1 MTAAL
6 RIAVI
11 HNLPADPLEA
21 SESAV
26 VEQAQA
32 IEAALLDA
40 GHRPL
45 PFALRDLAGLLAFLA
60 QAKPDLVFNCCEAL
74 AGNAAMESHVAA
86 VFEMLGLAFTGSSAL
101 TLGLCQD
108 KALAKAVLAAHGVP
122 TPAWWVLA
130 PGKVPELAA
139 LHRPFIYPLIVK
151 PLREDASLGIDE
163 DAVVDDEAALLRRS
177 RHVWE
182 RFEQPALAEA
192 FVDGRE
198 LNVALLANA
207 SGELECLP
215 ISEIVFHDLPHARQ
229 RIVGYDAKWRKDS
242 LAYQRTE
249 ACCPAR
255 LAPALA
261 QRAADIALG
270 AAAALGLRGYAR
282 IDLRV
287 RAADEAVFVLEAN
300 PNPDIG
306 PDSGFM
312 RAALA
317 SGRSP
322 AQVVS
327 QIVACALR
335 RR

>member
-6 RIAVI
+6 RIAVV
-11 HNLPADPLEA
+11 HNLPADPPEA

-32 IEAALLDA
+32 IAVALREA
-40 GHRPL
+40 GHRPQS
-45 PFALRDLAGLLAFLA
+45 FALRDLAGLVSFLA
-60 QAKPDLVFNCCEAL
+60 QAKPDLVFNCCEAVN
-74 AGNAAMESHVAA
+74 GNAALESHAAA
-86 VFEMLGLAFTGSSAL
+86 VFEMLGIAFTGSSAL

-108 KALAKAVLAAHGVP
+108 KALAKAVLAAHDVP

-130 PGKVPELAA
+130 PDKTPELAR
-139 LHRPFIYPLIVK
+139 LHNPVIYPAIVK
-151 PLREDASLGIDE
+151 PLREDASLGIDA
-163 DAVVDDEAALLRRS
+163 DSVVDDEAALLQQARR
-177 RHVWE
+177 VWQ
-182 RFEQPALAEA
+182 RFQQPALVEEFIA
-192 FVDGRE
+192 GRE
-198 LNVALLANA
+198 LNVALLAG
-207 SGELECLP
+207 STGKLEYLP
-215 ISEIVFHDLPHARQ
+215 ISEIIFHDLPDARQ
-229 RIVGYDAKWRKDS
+229 HIVGYDAKWRKDS
-242 LAYQRTE
+242 LACQRTE
-249 ACCPAR
+249 PVCPAP

-261 QRAADIALG
+261 QRANDIAL
-270 AAAALGLRGYAR
+270 AAANALNLRDYAR

-287 RAADEAVFVLEAN
+287 RATDEAVFLLEAN

-317 SGRSP
+317 SGRSA